1 MEAVTCCCWVF
12 RGLEQ
17 TSKTLFDRNSSS
29 PDSPLIQTIVSL
41 PHVVLEMV
49 PLYIHAGQYA
59 SIACTQCSWF
69 YRKYSNT
76 QSRIQEMFSL
86 FAFAIV
92 KDVNLWL
99 LVVSHCC
106 FDVLGYRFTVVRAS
120 QGVSSCALPHRKQ
133 NGSGAGGG
141 DGRGTIR
148 CLHVFWSQTGTAA
161 PPVRTDGSCWW
172 TVLVM
177 SSCFISTENLVFMQH
192 LCVFSIYL

>member
-1 MEAVTCCCWVF
+1 MWSWRWCLCTSTLVSMQASHAHSVPDFTENIPIHEVEFKKCSHYLHLLLWKMLTSGCWWCH
-12 RGLEQ
+12 
-17 TSKTLFDRNSSS
+17 
-29 PDSPLIQTIVSL
+29 IV
-41 PHVVLEMV
+41 
-49 PLYIHAGQYA
+49 
-59 SIACTQCSWF
+59 
-69 YRKYSNT
+69 
-76 QSRIQEMFSL
+76 
-86 FAFAIV
+86 
-92 KDVNLWL
+92 
-99 LVVSHCC
+99 
-106 FDVLGYRFTVVRAS
+106 VLGYRFTVVRAS

-161 PPVRTDGSCWW
+161 PPVRTDGSYWW